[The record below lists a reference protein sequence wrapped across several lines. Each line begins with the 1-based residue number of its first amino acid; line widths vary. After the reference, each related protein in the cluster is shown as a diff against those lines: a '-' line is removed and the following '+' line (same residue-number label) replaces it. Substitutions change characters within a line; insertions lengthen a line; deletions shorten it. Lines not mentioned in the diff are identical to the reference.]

1 MLTVEQKKQ
10 FSEILDELGKTLD
23 ISEAQYDAAVKS
35 YNAVGDWLS
44 KKDSALAI
52 FKLIIAPQG
61 SFLLGTMIKP
71 INEADDLDIDLVC
84 ELTGKRPEWTQ
95 ADVKNIIGDCLK
107 ENENYK
113 KMLDKEGRRC
123 WTLIYSESANYHMDI
138 LPSIVSNDFRIIL
151 EKTFSIDGGDDL
163 DKISIRITDKKELN
177 YNSETNIERWLKCN
191 PFGYGKWFL
200 DRGIIFND
208 RTFSLS
214 ESIKSVPKYQKQKLP
229 LQRVVQIL
237 KRHRDMMFNGDE
249 DKPISI
255 IITTLAAKAYKKDTD
270 VFEALNNI
278 CNNMISFIEE
288 KYSEKHQRIIKWV
301 SNPVNEQENFADKWA
316 ENTKKQDNFYAW
328 VLQVQKDISVITQQN
343 GLSRIQESFEKP
355 FGKAVAYKTFSNYGE
370 NMRLLR
376 ESGALKMASNSG
388 LLGSIGTTV
397 KNHNFY
403 GKENK

>member
-10 FSEILDELGKTLD
+10 FSEILEELGKTLD
-23 ISEAQYDAAVKS
+23 ITEAQYDAAVKS
-35 YNAVGDWLS
+35 YNAVGNWLS
-44 KKDSALAI
+44 KEDSILAL
-52 FKLIIAPQG
+52 FKPIIAPQG

-71 INEADDLDIDLVC
+71 INETDDLDIDLVC

-95 ADVKNIIGDCLK
+95 ADVKKIIGDRLK

-113 KMLDKEGRRC
+113 KMLDEEGRRC
-123 WTLIYSESANYHMDI
+123 WTLIYSETANYHMDI
-138 LPSIVSNDFRIIL
+138 LPSIVSSDFRIIL
-151 EKTFSIDGGDDL
+151 ERTFSTDEGKDL

-177 YNSETNIERWLKCN
+177 YYSETSIERWLKCN
-191 PFGYGKWFL
+191 PFGYGKWFF
-200 DRGIIFND
+200 DRAIISNNK
-208 RTFSLS
+208 TFSLS

-255 IITTLAAKAYKKDTD
+255 IITTLATKAYQKETD
-270 VFEALNNI
+270 IFEALNNV
-278 CNNMISFIEE
+278 CNRMISFIEE
-288 KYSEKHQRIIKWV
+288 KYSKKHERRIKWI
-301 SNPVNEQENFADKWA
+301 SNPVNEQENFADKWV
-316 ENTKKQDNFYAW
+316 ENSKKQYNFYNW
-328 VLQVQKDISVITQQN
+328 VLQVQKDISLIIQQN

-355 FGKAVAYKTFSNYGE
+355 FGKTVASKTFSNYGE

-388 LLGSIGTTV
+388 SLGSIGTTV

-403 GKENK
+403 GN